1 MNDTR
6 ETLIEE
12 TEEDGF
18 IQYLFGSDPKDK
30 GSIVLECPD
39 IPPHKSV
46 HLHMFEQLLMI
57 FVSGLRYLWGN
68 SDGKVEIT
76 NLTEEHISLMKRY
89 FQSMDY
95 DVNVDSYDLSN
106 YQFKFPNYFKDQDK
120 ITKDTL
126 LTDFYYETQGSDT
139 NMYRVSFDILT

>member
-1 MNDTR
+1 MNNTR

-18 IQYLFGSDPKDK
+18 IRYLFGSDPKDK

-139 NMYRVSFDILT
+139 NMYRVSFDIL

>member
-76 NLTEEHISLMKRY
+76 NLTEENINLMKRY

-139 NMYRVSFDILT
+139 NMYRVSFDIL

>member
-39 IPPHKSV
+39 IPHHKSV

-76 NLTEEHISLMKRY
+76 NLTEENISLMKRY

-139 NMYRVSFDILT
+139 NMYRVSFDIL

>member
-139 NMYRVSFDILT
+139 NMYRVSFDIL